1 MMEPAT
7 SASPLG
13 VFDSGLGGLTV
24 VRALRARCPEEDIVY
39 LGDTARVPY
48 GSRSPET
55 VIRYALGCARVLTA
69 RGVKAIIVAC
79 NTVSA
84 VALDMLRVELDLPV
98 LGVIL
103 PGARAAVAA
112 SGGGLVGVLGTTG
125 TIASGAYPR
134 AVASFSTRTEVVG
147 QAAPLLV
154 PLAEEGWTEGEV
166 PRLVARRYLEPL
178 IAAGARC
185 VLLGCTHYPLLRA
198 TIEEEA
204 AALAGVPMPIVVA
217 GLAYVV
223 AHALLYHTRFGTYV
237 FAIGGN
243 REALGLAGVRVDAYH
258 AAIYALGGVFVGVAA
273 LLLTARINSGPPTVA
288 IGMEFDA
295 VAAVILGGTSFE
307 RGEGW
312 IFGTLLGVIAV
323 GMLRNGLDL
332 LAVPSSLQSVSI
344 GLLVIVTLLLDRVGM
359 ARA

>member
-204 AALAGVPMPIVVA
+204 AALAGVPMPIVDSATTIAEEVH
-217 GLAYVV
+217 G
-223 AHALLYHTRFGTYV
+223 F
-237 FAIGGN
+237 
-243 REALGLAGVRVDAYH
+243 LGSRG
-258 AAIYALGGVFVGVAA
+258 
-273 LLLTARINSGPPTVA
+273 LTAAR
-288 IGMEFDA
+288 DRR
-295 VAAVILGGTSFE
+295 GT
-307 RGEGW
+307 
-312 IFGTLLGVIAV
+312 
-323 GMLRNGLDL
+323 LDL
-332 LAVPSSLQSVSI
+332 LVTDVPKSFATVAEHFL
-344 GLLVIVTLLLDRVGM
+344 GEPVGHVEQIDL
-359 ARA
+359 